1 MQKRKTIFK
10 KDFTIAPNYLVR
22 GFTLIETLVAI
33 TLLLIG
39 TAATVLLFSK
49 MMQNKAYSLEMG
61 RSSFVVSRSI
71 GDLTQ
76 YLRRTRQSDAGAYP
90 IVSAD
95 DNNLVI
101 YSDYNKDDKTERLH
115 IYLSNNKIY
124 MGIRN
129 PNATFPVT
137 YSSGD
142 ATTIQLA
149 DHIVNTSDDPIF
161 SYYNKDYPADTE
173 NNPVDTP
180 ANVSEIRLIKIFLK
194 ININPNRA
202 PDNIQQETFVELR
215 NLNDYDRIH

>member
-1 MQKRKTIFK
+1 MQKEKDIFK
-10 KDFTIAPNYLVR
+10 S

-33 TLLLIG
+33 ALFLLG
-39 TAATVLLFSK
+39 VSATIMIFSK
-49 MMQNKAYSLEMG
+49 TMQSKAYSLEMG
-61 RSSFVVSRSI
+61 RSSLVVSRSI
-71 GDLTQ
+71 GELTQ

-95 DNNLVI
+95 ANDIVF
-101 YSDYNKDDKTERLH
+101 YSDYNKDKKTERLH
-115 IYLSNNKIY
+115 VYLSNNKVY

-129 PNATFPVT
+129 PSATFPVT
-137 YSSGD
+137 YAAGD

-149 DHIVNTSDDPIF
+149 DHIVNTSGDYMF

-173 NNPVDTP
+173 NNPVSTP
-180 ANVSEIRLIKIFLK
+180 ADVSEIRLIKIFLK
-194 ININPNRA
+194 INIDPNRA